1 MNGLSIN
8 QVRALHRLLHNKP
21 VCVTDETWAILE
33 RAGFVNRHY
42 TLTQE
47 GIQRAL
53 NLTPKQIKRVM
64 KEDN

>member
-33 RAGFVNRHY
+33 RAGFVNHFPSRRRAYREHLNP
-42 TLTQE
+42 TPNRSSEDE
-47 GIQRAL
+47 GG
-53 NLTPKQIKRVM
+53 
-64 KEDN
+64 

>member
-47 GIQRAL
+47 GI
-53 NLTPKQIKRVM
+53 
-64 KEDN
+64 